1 MQADNLTKNA
11 SGREGMEDVNS
22 ALEPHH
28 GTATIALEFVEILGW
43 LPKDVN
49 DRVGIRKPPPW

>member
-28 GTATIALEFVEILGW
+28 GTATIALEFVEILG
-43 LPKDVN
+43 
-49 DRVGIRKPPPW
+49 